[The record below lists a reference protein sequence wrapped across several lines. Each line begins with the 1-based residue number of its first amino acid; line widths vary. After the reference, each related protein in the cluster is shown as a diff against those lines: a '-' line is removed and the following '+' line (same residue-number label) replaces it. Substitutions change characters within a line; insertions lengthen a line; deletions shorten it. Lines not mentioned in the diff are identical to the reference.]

1 MKKDDVCVSAG
12 TADRHGTVADVIIS
26 SQTIAKPDVSG
37 SILVNKRTSE
47 RQRQITS
54 NSKFFNDE
62 LIIKIEN
69 DKIIFRKP
77 SIDYE
82 GKRYKLAKDK
92 NGRYQTAV
100 VCELPLGKF
109 EFDVEESDEDCR
121 VVYYR

>member
-1 MKKDDVCVSAG
+1 MKDIKNNSVK
-12 TADRHGTVADVIIS
+12 ADF
-26 SQTIAKPDVSG
+26 SG
-37 SILVNKRTSE
+37 SILVNRHTSE

-54 NSKFFNDE
+54 NSNFFNDE

-82 GKRYKLAKDK
+82 GKRYKLSKDK
-92 NGRYQTAV
+92 KGSYHTAV
-100 VCELPLGKF
+100 VCELPEGKF
-109 EFDVEESDEDCR
+109 EFDADESDEDCR